1 MSGEHFICPPCGVI
15 SVDERVERRE
25 RVALIAASASVIHE
39 VHCRRIDYRRRRRS
53 GRRRSWRM
61 RSRLL
66 SSIVAI
72 IRRVIIVGIE
82 RLLFGA
88 DHLLL
93 LLLPLQLMILLL
105 LARYRLI
112 RVMMDLL
119 RVERWSGRGRQ
130 G

>member
-1 MSGEHFICPPCGVI
+1 M
-15 SVDERVERRE
+15 
-25 RVALIAASASVIHE
+25 
-39 VHCRRIDYRRRRRS
+39 
-53 GRRRSWRM
+53 
-61 RSRLL
+61 L

-93 LLLPLQLMILLL
+93 LLLLLQLMILLMILLLL
-105 LARYRLI
+105 LAWYRLI

>member
-1 MSGEHFICPPCGVI
+1 M
-15 SVDERVERRE
+15 
-25 RVALIAASASVIHE
+25 
-39 VHCRRIDYRRRRRS
+39 
-53 GRRRSWRM
+53 
-61 RSRLL
+61 L

-93 LLLPLQLMILLL
+93 LLLLLQLMILLMILLL

>member
-1 MSGEHFICPPCGVI
+1 
-15 SVDERVERRE
+15 
-25 RVALIAASASVIHE
+25 
-39 VHCRRIDYRRRRRS
+39 
-53 GRRRSWRM
+53 M

-93 LLLPLQLMILLL
+93 LLLLLQLMILLMILLLL

>member
-1 MSGEHFICPPCGVI
+1 M
-15 SVDERVERRE
+15 
-25 RVALIAASASVIHE
+25 
-39 VHCRRIDYRRRRRS
+39 
-53 GRRRSWRM
+53 
-61 RSRLL
+61 L

-93 LLLPLQLMILLL
+93 LLLLLQLMILLMILLLLL